1 MNKNIIIAL
10 ACIALLCGCQER
22 EKTIYKVPLSAHV
35 AELEQQERAYNDSLE
50 KYSALL
56 DTAQIK
62 HYLDLHEAASAA
74 HSAAMQQEVDAFMAE
89 KDKEADNADN
99 DITTTQ
105 MIILCV
111 LVVVTIALLIYLS
124 IISKFW
130 TRLGWFFEDVWHW
143 FKETASISPGPC
155 FGKEDLSDEEIH
167 EIMNIIHHGN
177 PPKYKIVRGV
187 DMNKENLEQ
196 DNNNNPIKQ
205 QTK

>member
-22 EKTIYKVPLSAHV
+22 EKTIYKVPLSEHM
-35 AELEQQERAYNDSLE
+35 AELRQQERAYMDSLE

-56 DTAQIK
+56 DTAQVR
-62 HYLDLHEAASAA
+62 YYFDLHEAASAA
-74 HSAAMQQEVDAFMAE
+74 HSAAMRQEVDAFMAE
-89 KDKEADNADN
+89 KDNEAENADN

-105 MIILCV
+105 MIV
-111 LVVVTIALLIYLS
+111 LYVLAVVTLALLIYLS

-130 TRLGWFFEDVWHW
+130 TRLGWLFEDVWHW

-155 FGKEDLSDEEIH
+155 FGKEDLTDEEIH

-177 PPKYKIVRGV
+177 PPKYKIVRGEG
-187 DMNKENLEQ
+187 MNKE
-196 DNNNNPIKQ
+196 DKKQ
-205 QTK
+205 G

>member
-56 DTAQIK
+56 DFAQIK

-74 HSAAMQQEVDAFMAE
+74 HSAAMRQEVDAFMAE
-89 KDKEADNADN
+89 KDKEAENADN

-105 MIILCV
+105 MIV
-111 LVVVTIALLIYLS
+111 LYVLAVVTLALLIYLS

-130 TRLGWFFEDVWHW
+130 TRLGWLFEDVWHW
-143 FKETASISPGPC
+143 LKRRRFVRGFFDPRCSLLANGPC
-155 FGKEDLSDEEIH
+155 FGKEDLTDEEIH

-177 PPKYKIVRGV
+177 PPKYKIVRGEG
-187 DMNKENLEQ
+187 MNKE
-196 DNNNNPIKQ
+196 DKKQ
-205 QTK
+205 G

>member
-74 HSAAMQQEVDAFMAE
+74 HSAAMRQEVDAFMAE
-89 KDKEADNADN
+89 KDKEAENADN

-105 MIILCV
+105 MIV
-111 LVVVTIALLIYLS
+111 LYVLAVVTLALLIYLS

-130 TRLGWFFEDVWHW
+130 TRLGWLFEDVWHW

-155 FGKEDLSDEEIH
+155 FGKEDLTDEEIH

-177 PPKYKIVRGV
+177 PPKYKIVRGE
-187 DMNKENLEQ
+187 DIGKEDKRQ
-196 DNNNNPIKQ
+196 G
-205 QTK
+205 

>member
-35 AELEQQERAYNDSLE
+35 AELEQQEAYNDSLE

-56 DTAQIK
+56 DTAQVR
-62 HYLDLHEAASAA
+62 YYFDLHEAASAA
-74 HSAAMQQEVDAFMAE
+74 HSATMRQEVDAFMAE
-89 KDKEADNADN
+89 KDKEAENADN

-105 MIILCV
+105 MIV
-111 LVVVTIALLIYLS
+111 LYVLAVVTLALLIYLS

-130 TRLGWFFEDVWHW
+130 TRLGWLFEDVWHW
-143 FKETASISPGPC
+143 FKETASFSPGPC
-155 FGKEDLSDEEIH
+155 FGKEDLTDEEIH

-177 PPKYKIVRGV
+177 PPKYKIVRGEG
-187 DMNKENLEQ
+187 MNKE
-196 DNNNNPIKQ
+196 DKKQ
-205 QTK
+205 G

>member
-35 AELEQQERAYNDSLE
+35 AELEQQERAYNDLLE

-56 DTAQIK
+56 DTAQV
-62 HYLDLHEAASAA
+62 HYYFDLHQAASAA
-74 HSAAMQQEVDAFMAE
+74 HSAAMRQEVDAFMAE
-89 KDKEADNADN
+89 KNKEADNADN
-99 DITTTQ
+99 DITATQ
-105 MIILCV
+105 KIILCV
-111 LVVVTIALLIYLS
+111 LIVMTIALLIYLS

-130 TRLGWFFEDVWHW
+130 TRLGWLFEDVWHW

-155 FGKEDLSDEEIH
+155 FGKEDLTDEEIH

-177 PPKYKIVRGV
+177 PPKYKIVRGEG
-187 DMNKENLEQ
+187 MNKE
-196 DNNNNPIKQ
+196 DKKQ
-205 QTK
+205 G

>member
-22 EKTIYKVPLSAHV
+22 EKTIYKVPLSAHM

-74 HSAAMQQEVDAFMAE
+74 HSAAMRQEVDAFMAE
-89 KDKEADNADN
+89 KDKEAENADN

-105 MIILCV
+105 MIV
-111 LVVVTIALLIYLS
+111 LYVLAVVTLALLIYLS

-130 TRLGWFFEDVWHW
+130 TRLGWLFEDAWHW

-155 FGKEDLSDEEIH
+155 FGKEDLTDEEIH

-177 PPKYKIVRGV
+177 PPKYKIVRGEG
-187 DMNKENLEQ
+187 MNKE
-196 DNNNNPIKQ
+196 DKKQ
-205 QTK
+205 G